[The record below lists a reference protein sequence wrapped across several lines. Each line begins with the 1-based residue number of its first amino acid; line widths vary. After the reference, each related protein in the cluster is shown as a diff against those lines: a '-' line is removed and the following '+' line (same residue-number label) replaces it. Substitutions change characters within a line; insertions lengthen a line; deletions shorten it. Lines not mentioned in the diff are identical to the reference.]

1 MIPTQRIRKTAFWL
15 GLALPSF
22 ALLAMVWVAHLTNGQ
37 FNAAFD
43 SVTQTYNVL
52 TVLEQTQS
60 HIADAETGQRGWLLT
75 HRPDYFSLY
84 DSAMAAI
91 NNNVQ
96 KLQILVRGDL
106 VEETNLVELQ
116 SLIARRLSPNS
127 DIVEFAKTN
136 SAGTVAVFLT
146 DAGKDTMNQIR
157 NALFRMREQQSNLLR
172 ERQQNA
178 ESRFLFDQT
187 ASLILVGI
195 TAIALI
201 AIVAVVLRLEH
212 MRQIVTVCAWTGQVK
227 FGDEWIRLEDYLKRR
242 FGISVSHGLSK
253 EAAEKMIQESRQT
266 NTAQKPQKPAAQ

>member
-22 ALLAMVWVAHLTNGQ
+22 ALLATVWVTHVTNGQ
-37 FNAAFD
+37 FNAAFA
-43 SVTQTYNVL
+43 SVTQTYNIL
-52 TVLEQTQS
+52 TILEQTQAQ
-60 HIADAETGQRGWLLT
+60 IADAETGQRGWLLT
-75 HRPDYFSLY
+75 RRPDYFSLY
-84 DSAMAAI
+84 DTAMAAI
-91 NNNVQ
+91 NNNIQ
-96 KLQILVRGDL
+96 KLQILVRGNP
-106 VEETNLVELQ
+106 VEEANLVELQ
-116 SLIARRLSPNS
+116 GLITRRLSPNS
-127 DIVEFAKTN
+127 DIVAFAKTN

-146 DAGKDTMNQIR
+146 DAGRDTMNQIR
-157 NALFRMREQQSNLLR
+157 NALFRMREQQTDLLL

-178 ESRFLFDQT
+178 EARFLFDQT

-242 FGISVSHGLSK
+242 FGVSVSHGLSK
-253 EAAEKMIQESRQT
+253 EAAEKMIQEIRHT
-266 NTAQKPQKPAAQ
+266 NTPPNPQKPASK